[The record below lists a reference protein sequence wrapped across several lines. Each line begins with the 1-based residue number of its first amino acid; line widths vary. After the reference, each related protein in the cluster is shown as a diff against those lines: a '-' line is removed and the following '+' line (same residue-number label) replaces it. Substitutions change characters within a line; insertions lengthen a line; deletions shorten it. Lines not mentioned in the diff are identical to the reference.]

1 MKVRQDGR
9 VGLEA
14 AQAVVAVNVLDVE
27 TAQTLC
33 DGLPGLR
40 GRADHRDARAV
51 FETVEHVGKHEIR
64 GRTTDVVPC
73 GPQAHLKE
81 CSVEP
86 DGAHARQGWEVR
98 VQEGP
103 MVQP

>member
-40 GRADHRDARAV
+40 GRADHRYARIV

-86 DGAHARQGWEVR
+86 DGVHARQGWEVR